1 MNELFLIITLLVSFG
16 GTLLFLKTFGKGGLF
31 AWIGICTVFANIE
44 VTIVVHAFG
53 MDQTLGNTLFAATF
67 LATDILSEIYGK
79 KEAAKGVLAG
89 IFTSLTFILL
99 SFLWVHYIP
108 AQSDW
113 ASGFVHGLF
122 SNTPRML
129 LSSLIAYAVSEAVDV
144 FLYHAWW
151 NITEKKTGSH
161 TKMLWFRNNFSTLI
175 SQFINIVIFN
185 FGAFLGIYSLK
196 ELTAITGAC
205 YVIYIAT
212 SLLDTP
218 FVYLARQ
225 IGKVQENNDIANK
238 DID

>member
-1 MNELFLIITLLVSFG
+1 MNELLLIITLLVSFG
-16 GTLLFLKTFGKGGLF
+16 GTLLFLKVFGKGGLF
-31 AWIGICTVFANIE
+31 AWVGICTLFANIE

-79 KEAAKGVLAG
+79 KEASKGVLAG

-99 SFLWVHYIP
+99 SLMWVHYIP
-108 AQSDW
+108 AESDW
-113 ASGFVHGLF
+113 ATPYVKGLF
-122 SNTPRML
+122 TNTPRML
-129 LSSLIAYAVSEAVDV
+129 LSSLIAYAVSEAIDV
-144 FLYHAWW
+144 SLYHVWW
-151 NITEKKTGSH
+151 NLTEKKTGSH

-185 FGAFLGIYSLK
+185 FGAFLGIYSFK
-196 ELTAITGAC
+196 ELVAITGAC

-218 FVYLARQ
+218 FVYIARKLAA
-225 IGKVQENNDIANK
+225 KQENLSTEAAV
-238 DID
+238 